1 MFGHV
6 VTSKSDSDNRCK
18 VLFVSEADTATDD
31 CGGYSNEILRLSVD
45 KDVDIRQIANRPSLS
60 QSIVDIVQT
69 CFEGLSD
76 PVQSYK
82 ARSLTLQNY
91 QIATKLLRSALT
103 ADPTD
108 RGLAAPIGALALY
121 EVRCEPI
128 VSRLCSG

>member
-1 MFGHV
+1 M
-6 VTSKSDSDNRCK
+6 
-18 VLFVSEADTATDD
+18 SEADIATDD

-45 KDVDIRQIANRPSLS
+45 KDVDIRQIANRPFLS

-82 ARSLTLQNY
+82 TRSLTLQNY

-108 RGLAAPIGALALY
+108 RGLAAPIRALALY